1 MQPNDLQKNR
11 NLKLIRGGQYGR
23 RVRVRTAKE
32 IELDERMRRM
42 YVRCVGEN
50 GTVPSRAV
58 QLIREGRQTPWR
70 VPARRAIEMA
80 RAGVPADDI
89 RAALVDEFANWLNE
103 LLADFDPKT
112 PVNRALRRAS

>member
-1 MQPNDLQKNR
+1 MEDLNKYG

-23 RVRVRTAKE
+23 VVRARTARE
-32 IELDERMRRM
+32 IELDERMRSA
-42 YVRCVGEN
+42 YVRCVDRAGR
-50 GTVPSRAV
+50 VPSRAV
-58 QLIREGRQTPWR
+58 QEIREGRQTPWR